1 MVSSV
6 PAVMPVG
13 SNWVGNLT
21 FVETVKSELG
31 SRAIYRAVEHS
42 ERDYTRCGN
51 KARLTAPRMSAKMN
65 GQPDLDRTR

>member
-21 FVETVKSELG
+21 FGETVKSELG

-42 ERDYTRCGN
+42 ERDYTLREQGE
-51 KARLTAPRMSAKMN
+51 AYSAAHVC
-65 GQPDLDRTR
+65 